1 MMSEINFAPIM
12 TLEEF
17 AEIRNT
23 LKGTLVLT
31 SGGYDPLHPGHIS
44 CIVDSKRH
52 GELLVVVVNGDWFL
66 DHKKGK
72 HFMDLK
78 TRSEIVSAIRGVDFV
93 VPFEIEEDLTVNV
106 ALETI
111 VPDIFTKGGDR
122 ADAATIPEWDTC
134 TANNIEVVTGV
145 GDSKS
150 HSSSNILE
158 DWYEHRLRLFM
169 DA

>member
-1 MMSEINFAPIM
+1 MSQVNFAPIM

-17 AEIRNT
+17 AQIRND
-23 LKGTLVLT
+23 LEGTLILT

-44 CIVDSKRH
+44 CIVDSKSY
-52 GELLVVVVNGDWFL
+52 GDQLVVVVNGDWFL

-72 HFMDLK
+72 HFMNLK

-93 VPFEIEEDLTVNV
+93 VPFEIEKDLTVNV
-106 ALETI
+106 ALEAI

-122 ADAATIPEWDTC
+122 LDATTIPEWDTC
-134 TANNIEVVTGV
+134 VANGIEIVTGV
-145 GDSKS
+145 GDSKT

-169 DA
+169 